1 MKTQGE
7 RISPQYLA
15 LQREL
20 HARPDGYGG
29 KGRRWVDTVVALA
42 KHFDAWSIL
51 DYGCGQGSLTAALSQ
66 TRLGGRRLDE
76 YDPAIKG
83 KSQAPTFADLVVC
96 TDVLEHIE
104 PERLGAVLAHLQ
116 MLTRKAALIVTHLG
130 PANKV
135 LADGR
140 NAHLIQKPAAWW
152 WAEIVSAGFEVC
164 EWDPRWPVPLKVGP
178 IIDNP
183 KHYICVVTPC

>member
-1 MKTQGE
+1 MKTQAE

-20 HARPDGYGG
+20 HGRPDGYGG

-83 KSQAPTFADLVVC
+83 KSQPPTFADLVVC

-104 PERLGAVLAHLQ
+104 PDRLDAVLNHLRA
-116 MLTRKAALIVTHLG
+116 LTRIALFAVVATR
-130 PANKV
+130 PAQKF
-135 LADGR
+135 LSDGR
-140 NAHLIQKPAAWW
+140 NAHLLLYDAAWW
-152 WAEIVSAGFEVC
+152 TRAITRHGFDTVG
-164 EWDPRWPVPLKVGP
+164 PVPKSPLKKP
-178 IIDNP
+178 SRE
-183 KHYICVVTPC
+183 VVLVLR